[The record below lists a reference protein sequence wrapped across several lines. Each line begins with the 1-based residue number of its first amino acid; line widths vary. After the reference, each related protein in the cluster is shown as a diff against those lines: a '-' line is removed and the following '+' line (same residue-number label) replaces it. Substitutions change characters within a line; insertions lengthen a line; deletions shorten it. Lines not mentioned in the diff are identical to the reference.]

1 MSIDLKLFKTQ
12 IFSIWGVFRI
22 IIESRNLFSK
32 KCFSSNRN
40 YSSCFTS
47 WGRNSKENT
56 WSWDNNF
63 NNFKRRN
70 ERHNENHS
78 SSWSQI
84 SIKSFKLWIRCKKVH
99 FDQTMH
105 FHDVSGKGFSPSSGS
120 SLIWSIIIQYN
131 DTLDEIRVIAC

>member
-12 IFSIWGVFRI
+12 IFSIGRVFRI